1 MTVSSRATD
10 TRTADTRAA
19 TTGPAAPG
27 GHDTTPA
34 PPPAPPKAGARTAR
48 RLLGLPDP
56 AALRRMGS
64 IGRAE
69 LTLLLRNRTALMM
82 ALIMPFFMAAA
93 TYSVSREMDLAEVG
107 LSVGALVITGGIG
120 MILLFVV
127 YSNVISVYVARRE
140 ERVLKRLRT
149 GELSDGEV
157 LAGAAL
163 PSAVLALAQ
172 CLLLVGIG
180 TAALDIG
187 FPEQPVTLLLGLLLG
202 PALMVLLAAVTAA
215 FTRTVESAQITA
227 LPLFMVSAFASGLI
241 VPLETLPDTM
251 ADIFRFLPMT
261 PVIELVRG
269 GWLGTLEGT
278 DVLRALAIALVWTG
292 VAVFAVRRWFRWDPR
307 A

>member
-1 MTVSSRATD
+1 
-10 TRTADTRAA
+10 
-19 TTGPAAPG
+19 
-27 GHDTTPA
+27 
-34 PPPAPPKAGARTAR
+34 
-48 RLLGLPDP
+48 
-56 AALRRMGS
+56 MGS